1 MPGGVNPARG
11 QLLAAASRLLLYSA
25 GGRVGVVIIA
35 GAKKETSEWEK
46 EWSRAEPGLLVLTAG
61 AAVAAACSAGLVW
74 RCSHG

>member
-25 GGRVGVVIIA
+25 GGRVGAIIIA
-35 GAKKETSEWEK
+35 RAKKETSEWEK
-46 EWSRAEPGLLVLTAG
+46 EWSRVEPRLLVLTAE
-61 AAVAAACSAGLVW
+61 AAACSAGLVW